1 MGEENKDREY
11 IEEKVEKDIEEK
23 VEKDIEEKVEKDI
36 EEKVEKDIFDQKKYK
51 HLWVL
56 CENCENVTY
65 TKSLVEE
72 FKGVCP
78 QCGETLLMTS
88 SDRIDLLI
96 DSGTW
101 FPMDEDFSSLDI
113 LNKKDKM
120 HFFNIV
126 AVREIS
132 KLFYD
137 IISHK
142 YYNNSYKTFKRLVGF
157 NNTIVNI
164 LRVVIDKKKR
174 EYLTHYF
181 YAGKKLPLE
190 MLQDIISRSLETV
203 QLLMVEIG
211 IKIKDE
217 ITKERELHKK
227 VHSYIIEHLALF
239 NMDFFDRLSKKDSIF
254 LYRFAISKNAYKE
267 NFVGNPLLLSFK
279 GFKDFDSIQSSYI
292 KKKAKN
298 VHILCELRQ
307 KLADVG
313 YELQVMMINL
323 LKIKQDYAEHYGTFI
338 DDDDDPSKNTDKFR
352 TLREDVFHEIEKSY
366 FHNMYFEIEK
376 FLDLFE
382 EGLFGVVKLDE
393 TIGSNNSEVTESKCN
408 PEEEFCNIEEIEE
421 EDYIYE
427 YEQKDDQNECPKRTN
442 DNNENGRP
450 TLKLNGCFRQT
461 NDNNQN
467 GRPTLKL
474 NGCFRQTN
482 DNNQNGRPTLRINGY
497 PNPTL
502 KVNGSFRKTNDNNQ
516 NGCLIKRRHRDGI
529 SYQDYVSLEF
539 DQNKNIIRKDTS
551 IEDISDIEDIS
562 YEDYNDSY
570 QKETGL
576 PDAIQTGIG
585 RVNGITVALGVMDFK
600 FMGGSMGSVVGE
612 KITRL
617 IQHAT
622 KNYLPVILVC
632 ASGGARMQEGSF
644 SLMQMSK
651 IAAALHTHQKEKNL
665 LYISIL
671 TSPTTGGV
679 TASFGMLANF
689 IIVEPNAYIAFAGKR
704 VIEQTLNQIVEEESQ
719 TSDSLFDFGM
729 FDVMVP
735 RAILKKFLSEIVKII
750 TSGIEKSE

>member
-1 MGEENKDREY
+1 MDEENKDREY
-11 IEEKVEKDIEEK
+11 IEEN
-23 VEKDIEEKVEKDI
+23 

-65 TKSLVEE
+65 KKSLVEE

-101 FPMDEDFSSLDI
+101 CPMDADFSSLD
-113 LNKKDKM
+113 LLEKDKIR
-120 HFFNIV
+120 FFNIV
-126 AVREIS
+126 TVREIS

-142 YYNNSYKTFKRLVGF
+142 YYHKSYKTFKTLVGF
-157 NNTIVNI
+157 NNTIVDI

-181 YAGKKLPLE
+181 YADSQLPLE
-190 MLQDIISRSLETV
+190 IIEDIISRSVETV

-217 ITKERELHKK
+217 IAKEEELYAKI
-227 VHSYIIEHLALF
+227 HSYIMEHIAIF
-239 NMDFFDRLSKKDSIF
+239 NMDFFDILTNKESFFIF
-254 LYRFAISKNAYKE
+254 RFNQYKNAYKE
-267 NFVGNPLLLSFK
+267 NVFKKPVFLSFK

-292 KKKAKN
+292 RKKAKN
-298 VHILCELRQ
+298 IHILCELRQ

-313 YELQVMMINL
+313 YELRVMMLNC
-323 LKIKQDYAEHYGTFI
+323 LKIKQEYAEHYGTFI
-338 DDDDDPSKNTDKFR
+338 DDEDDPSKNTDEFR
-352 TLREDVFHEIEKSY
+352 TLREDVFHEIEKCY
-366 FHNMYFEIEK
+366 LHNFNFEIEK

-393 TIGSNNSEVTESKCN
+393 TVGSEVTESDCN
-408 PEEEFCNIEEIEE
+408 PEKEFGNIEEIVEE
-421 EDYIYE
+421 IQEDFFGDYSHLYE
-427 YEQKDDQNECPKRTN
+427 YEQKDDQNGCPKRTN
-442 DNNENGRP
+442 DNNQNGP
-450 TLKLNGCFRQT
+450 LKVNGWFRQT

-467 GRPTLKL
+467 GRSTL
-474 NGCFRQTN
+474 NIN
-482 DNNQNGRPTLRINGY
+482 DINGY
-497 PNPTL
+497 LNTTL
-502 KVNGSFRKTNDNNQ
+502 KVNGSFRQTNDNNQ
-516 NGCLIKRRHRDGI
+516 NGCLIKRHYIDI
-529 SYQDYVSLEF
+529 LSYQDYVSLEI
-539 DQNKNIIRKDTS
+539 DQKKNIIKKDTS
-551 IEDISDIEDIS
+551 IEDISYIEDIEDIEDIC

-622 KNYLPVILVC
+622 KNYLPVIIVC

-679 TASFGMLANF
+679 TASFGMLANVT
-689 IIVEPNAYIAFAGKR
+689 IVEPNAYIAFAGKR

-750 TSGIEKSE
+750 TFGIEKSE